1 MKKKLKDELE
11 DKDTSGVYMLHLWEK
26 VSFIPTFFKFLTS
39 TYIWNNYLILKGAFP
54 DGLCP
59 DTML

>member
-1 MKKKLKDELE
+1 MPQ
-11 DKDTSGVYMLHLWEK
+11 LWQK
-26 VSFIPTFFKFLTS
+26 VSFIPIFLKFLTS